1 MRNYFLQVFE
11 IIFISWLFIIGDWKV
26 AAGAEFTDFG
36 PYRGKIVD
44 AETKEPIE
52 GAVIFIE
59 WVKLHAFGGS
69 TFIDG
74 QETLTDKNGEFYIS
88 GIWVFNPWKRL
99 TSEAEM
105 TIYKSGYQG
114 IVTGAWKNWNI
125 FRPKLE
131 YVLKVE
137 DGKPVFLVKRLTIE
151 ERKQAPLL
159 GDPAPITP
167 DEKKRL
173 LLQEMEKD
181 YEFKY
186 PSNSKME

>member
-1 MRNYFLQVFE
+1 MRNYFLQVFV
-11 IIFISWLFIIGDWKV
+11 IIFISWFFIFGDWKI

-74 QETLTDKNGEFYIS
+74 QETLSDKNGEFYIS
-88 GIWVFNPWKRL
+88 GIWAFNPWKRL
-99 TSEAEM
+99 TSEAIM
-105 TIYKSGYQG
+105 TIYKSSYQG
-114 IVTGAWKNWNI
+114 IVTGAWKKWKE
-125 FRPKLE
+125 FSPPLE

-137 DGKPVFLVKRLTIE
+137 DGKPVFLMKRLTIE
-151 ERKQAPLL
+151 ERKQAPLFP
-159 GDPAPITP
+159 DPVPTTP

-186 PSNSKME
+186 PSKR